1 MRKKYIALSVP
12 AVMLL
17 SGCST
22 DGLGDVDSLS
32 GVSLHMTDEGAPEVI
47 LQNPVE
53 AEEESARILEEGDGE
68 AIEEDALLHL
78 STAMADP
85 ETGEVQQEDF
95 SEEAPSLLYLP
106 LIEEQNEFIYE
117 SITDTGLNVGGE
129 IAMYVPGAEGGG
141 EPALIVVRVDD
152 QRPDHAEGEV
162 EEQSGELPSIINEV
176 GEAPELEDFDP
187 EAAEVPEEVQS
198 EVLIQGEGEEVGP
211 YDHLVMR
218 YTGWRWSDGEVF
230 DSAWPGVEP
239 VPPEG
244 EELPE
249 GQEPPEV
256 DEEQAVPPMDS
267 PLPNLIPG
275 WADALEGVQV
285 GSRVVMV
292 IPPEQAYGEATE
304 EDAEGEGAQQEEGAQ
319 EGAAEEGAVEPQTAQ
334 GEEAPAEG
342 EEITEEDMQELE
354 EALGDQMGGQQEH
367 PLAGETLVFV
377 VDVVDA
383 VPATDEQ
390 IQQYEEQER
399 QMEEAEQQ
407 ADSENDSEE
416 DQPAQGEGSQDEAV
430 QEESGQE
437 ETDEQPQGQEN

>member
-117 SITDTGLNVGGE
+117 SITDTGLDVGGE

-141 EPALIVVRVDD
+141 EPALIIVRVDD
-152 QRPDHAEGEV
+152 QRPDHAEGDV

-256 DEEQAVPPMDS
+256 DEDQAVPPMDS

-275 WADALEGVQV
+275 WAEALEGVEV
-285 GSRVVMV
+285 GSRVAMV
-292 IPPEQAYGEATE
+292 IPPEQAYGESDE
-304 EDAEGEGAQQEEGAQ
+304 EDGESSDEGGSDDDG
-319 EGAAEEGAVEPQTAQ
+319 GSGVEPQTA
-334 GEEAPAEG
+334 EG
-342 EEITEEDMQELE
+342 EPAPEDLEDMDMEELE
-354 EALGDQMGGQQEH
+354 EMLGGQQGQH
-367 PLAGETLVFV
+367 PLAGETLIFV
-377 VDVVDA
+377 VDVVAA
-383 VPATDEQ
+383 VPASEDQVEQMEQQQQQMDDADEQ
-390 IQQYEEQER
+390 
-399 QMEEAEQQ
+399 
-407 ADSENDSEE
+407 
-416 DQPAQGEGSQDEAV
+416 GSQDEAAEEESG

-437 ETDEQPQGQEN
+437 ESGDEQTDEQPQGQEN